1 MAPGLLTA
9 GIQDICNRC
18 RGLLEFVDDRE
29 SHPRQIRT
37 LVRQRCQPRRYLRL
51 VDKLI
56 RWLLP
61 FSHSWISRDTA
72 LEVASR
78 AAQERGL
85 PWERPFGAYRHYGDW
100 SVRSTVNSRGG
111 NVMVIIDGASG
122 AVKWISGPTP
132 R

>member
-1 MAPGLLTA
+1 MG
-9 GIQDICNRC
+9 
-18 RGLLEFVDDRE
+18 
-29 SHPRQIRT
+29 
-37 LVRQRCQPRRYLRL
+37 
-51 VDKLI
+51 KLF

-72 LEVASR
+72 LEVASG
-78 AAQERGL
+78 AAEERGL
-85 PWERPFGAYRHYGDW
+85 PWDGPFGAYRHYGDW
-100 SVRSTVNSRGG
+100 SVRSTVNKRGG